1 MKSEWCFT
9 HPQLRRRRHRLL
21 QRSLNKSP
29 PIWVQRWKAISHQ
42 GMSSNAM
49 AHSAVGCPAGR
60 EHWVGSRTRFCKS
73 TIYKSM
79 SSEYVHFNYSY
90 LEHGDL
96 PFLQRRSSGSSG
108 TRGKKTAQ
116 PRLTPPRS
124 TPPLPPLSEQKL
136 MDRVYSQRGLHA
148 RREWTVS
155 C

>member
-1 MKSEWCFT
+1 MAAMVKSEWCFT
-9 HPQLRRRRHRLL
+9 HPQLRGRRHRLL

-79 SSEYVHFNYSY
+79 SSEYISIIHTLNMAISHSCNGGAVGVLGQEVRKLHS
-90 LEHGDL
+90 LGL
-96 PFLQRRSSGSSG
+96 LRRG
-108 TRGKKTAQ
+108 A
-116 PRLTPPRS
+116 PLHCRLCLSRS
-124 TPPLPPLSEQKL
+124 
-136 MDRVYSQRGLHA
+136 
-148 RREWTVS
+148 
-155 C
+155 